1 MVWSLRPVWMPL
13 IKNTTI
19 ITNWVLQ
26 TKLWYLYFTIEISFK
41 NCTCLISQVLNQCLT
56 TGKNLVNQRKIEWYH
71 TPDVMTT
78 DWNLSN
84 TGLIAMEASIQLRG
98 KEEERLGSKMYSWT
112 WSEIKIVPDSVWK
125 FTVKENQ
132 KIAWIESSIAVVKRT
147 DHNSGKLENHLP
159 EM

>member
-1 MVWSLRPVWMPL
+1 
-13 IKNTTI
+13 
-19 ITNWVLQ
+19 
-26 TKLWYLYFTIEISFK
+26 
-41 NCTCLISQVLNQCLT
+41 
-56 TGKNLVNQRKIEWYH
+56 
-71 TPDVMTT
+71 MTT

-98 KEEERLGSKMYSWT
+98 KEEERLRSKMYSWT

-125 FTVKENQ
+125 FIVKENQ

-147 DHNSGKLENHLP
+147 DHNRGKLENHLP

>member
-1 MVWSLRPVWMPL
+1 
-13 IKNTTI
+13 
-19 ITNWVLQ
+19 
-26 TKLWYLYFTIEISFK
+26 
-41 NCTCLISQVLNQCLT
+41 
-56 TGKNLVNQRKIEWYH
+56 
-71 TPDVMTT
+71 MTT

-98 KEEERLGSKMYSWT
+98 KEEERLGSKIYSWT

-125 FTVKENQ
+125 FTVKENP

-147 DHNSGKLENHLP
+147 DHNRGKLENHLP